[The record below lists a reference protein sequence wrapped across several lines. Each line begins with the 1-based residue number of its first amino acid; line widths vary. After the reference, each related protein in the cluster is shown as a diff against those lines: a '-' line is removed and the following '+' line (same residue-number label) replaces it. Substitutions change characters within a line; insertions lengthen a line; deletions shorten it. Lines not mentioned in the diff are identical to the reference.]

1 MLMWIVEIYSIIYDK
16 RMLGFVAMLGG
27 EYVINILL
35 VGGGRGGVGIIEM
48 VSQVPDIEIVGVV
61 DVKSDA
67 AAMQLAQRL
76 GIRTF
81 ADVRDGLKMPTVNVV
96 LNITGNQKVNQLIE
110 EHKSPNVKVVDDF
123 ITSMLYHLIKSQV
136 LMSEDLNAKVAVL
149 SQSVSEAKSHINN
162 THEVIDFINKVSQ
175 QTNLLGL
182 NAAIEAARAGEH
194 GRGFAVVATEV
205 RKLSEDSVEATKKI
219 NDILGN
225 IETSMQHI
233 ITGIEETAAVA
244 EKHTKRELIT
254 GASI

>member
-1 MLMWIVEIYSIIYDK
+1 M
-16 RMLGFVAMLGG
+16 
-27 EYVINILL
+27 L

-48 VSQVPDIEIVGVV
+48 ASQVPDMEIVGVV
-61 DVKSDA
+61 DIKTDA
-67 AAMQLAQRL
+67 VAIQLAQKL

-81 ADVRDGLKMPTVNVV
+81 TDVRDGLKMPAVNTV

-110 EHKSPNVKVVDDF
+110 ENKAADVKVVDDF
-123 ITSMLYHLIKSQV
+123 VTGMLYHLIKSQI
-136 LMSEDLNAKVAVL
+136 LMSEELNEKVAVL
-149 SQSVSEAKSHINN
+149 SKSVNEAKTHINN
-162 THEVIDFINKVSQ
+162 THEVIGFINKVSQ

-225 IETSMQHI
+225 IEISMQHI
-233 ITGIEETAAVA
+233 ISGIQETAAVA

-254 GASI
+254 GVVI

>member
-1 MLMWIVEIYSIIYDK
+1 MV
-16 RMLGFVAMLGG
+16 
-27 EYVINILL
+27 NILL

-48 VSQVPDIEIVGVV
+48 ASHVPDMEIVGVV

-67 AAMQLAQRL
+67 VAIQLAQKL

-81 ADVRDGLKMPTVNVV
+81 TDVRDGLKLPTVNTV

-110 EHKSPNVKVVDDF
+110 ENKTPNIKVIDDF
-123 ITSMLYHLIKSQV
+123 VTGMLYHLIKSQV
-136 LMSEDLNAKVAVL
+136 LMSEELNEKVVIL
-149 SQSVSEAKSHINN
+149 SQSVNEAKTHINN
-162 THEVIDFINKVSQ
+162 THEVIGFINKVSQ

-194 GRGFAVVATEV
+194 GRGFAVVASEV

-233 ITGIEETAAVA
+233 IVGIEETAAVA
-244 EKHTKRELIT
+244 EKHTKRGLIT
-254 GASI
+254 GEKI